1 MKNKILTFPF
11 LLFLLLGC
19 APLMHMPDELQEV
32 KRSNKRLERENEEL
46 KQSVSQVDS
55 LLRIQIEENR
65 ALRADLSSS
74 MGWIDDRLRVVE
86 SKLDDSGLRVT
97 ELTRKVGMIQPQ
109 VLPVDTLA
117 VSDTTQ
123 PQVNFDP
130 QKLYDA
136 SYLNVV
142 KGNYELAILGFR
154 DFLGYFGTT
163 PLAPDAQYWI
173 AECFY
178 AQKDYQKA
186 ASEFEKLIQNYE
198 QTDNFPPALFKLGLI
213 YLELKDKVRA
223 NKYLSHLVENYPD
236 SNEAKLAKDRLGVKP

>member
-1 MKNKILTFPF
+1 MKNKILIFPF

-55 LLRIQIEENR
+55 LLRIQIEESR

-86 SKLDDSGLRVT
+86 SKLDDSGFKVS
-97 ELTRKVGMIQPQ
+97 ELTRKVELIKPQ
-109 VLPVDTLA
+109 VLKE
-117 VSDTTQ
+117 DTTGSSDSTQ
-123 PQVNFDP
+123 TTVNVDP

-142 KGNYELAILGFR
+142 KGNYELAILGFT
-154 DFLGYFGTT
+154 DFLKYFGKTL
-163 PLAPDAQYWI
+163 LAPDAQYWI
-173 AECFY
+173 AECYY

-186 ASEFEKLIQNYE
+186 VSEFEKLIQNY
-198 QTDNFPPALFKLGLI
+198 QKTDNFPPALFKLGLI
-213 YLELKDKVRA
+213 YLELKDKVKA
-223 NKYLSHLVENYPD
+223 NKYLGQLVDNYPD